1 MVCAKSLQK
10 ISWLIAI
17 SFLPLLNSQVS
28 AQQSNFYVLKD
39 EQYFKPML
47 ADIHAPEAHMR
58 IYRDPAVRF
67 SNSTKVGLHT
77 FWDVTY
83 GGYFPFAGFYFSS
96 SDATNSM
103 RKTGLNFFLSG
114 SAQMLL
120 DFDTASSDV
129 INTDFRLGGGIAMRL
144 PIFSNRL
151 ALRLRLFH
159 ESSHVG
165 DEFVLGAS
173 QQQSFRRYNVSY
185 EALELFAA
193 FDDFNPKAK
202 ERMSFCYWRAYSG
215 IRQLLGNDFYEDFSS
230 RGRESALKV
239 NAGPELQSGLE
250 LFWKGWEKQKY
261 FLAPQ
266 YFVIASDAFLRDQ
279 YDLATPK
286 NNLSVNIISGI
297 FYGNYFN
304 AGRTVKWY
312 LNYYRGVSPH
322 GQFRATEIEYV
333 GINYAVT
340 F

>member
-1 MVCAKSLQK
+1 MTCPDLLQAARQIVVLFIITLF
-10 ISWLIAI
+10 ISQA
-17 SFLPLLNSQVS
+17 V
-28 AQQSNFYVLKD
+28 AQQSSFYVLKD

-47 ADIHAPEAHMR
+47 ADIRAPEAHMR

-83 GGYFPFAGFYFSS
+83 GGYFPFAGFSFST
-96 SDATNSM
+96 SDVNNNM

-129 INTDFRLGGGIAMRL
+129 INTDFRLGGGIATRL
-144 PIFSNRL
+144 PILSNRL
-151 ALRLRLFH
+151 AFRIQLFH

-193 FDDFNPKAK
+193 IDDFKPEVK
-202 ERMSFCYWRAYSG
+202 ERMSFCYWRIYG
-215 IRQLLGNDFYEDFSS
+215 GVRQLLGNDFYEDFAS

-239 NAGPELQSGLE
+239 NSGPEFQSGLE

-266 YFVIASDAFLRDQ
+266 YFVLAGDAFLRDK
-279 YDLATPK
+279 YDLSKPQ
-286 NNLSVNIISGI
+286 NNLSVNILAGI

-312 LNYYRGVSPH
+312 LNYYRGVNPH

>member
-1 MVCAKSLQK
+1 MSCAKPSQSAGRFLF
-10 ISWLIAI
+10 LI
-17 SFLPLLNSQVS
+17 LLLLFTTQNK
-28 AQQSNFYVLKD
+28 AQQNRFYVLKD

-47 ADIHAPEAHMR
+47 ADIRAPEAHMR
-58 IYRDPAVRF
+58 IYRDPAVLF
-67 SNSTKVGLHT
+67 SNSTKIGLHT

-83 GGYFPFAGFYFSS
+83 GGYFPFAGFSFSS
-96 SDATNSM
+96 ATNNSM
-103 RKTGLNFFLSG
+103 QKTGLNFFLSG

-129 INTDFRLGGGIAMRL
+129 INTDFRIGGGIATRL
-144 PIFSNRL
+144 PILNNRL
-151 ALRLRLFH
+151 ALRIRLFH

-185 EALELFAA
+185 EALEFFVAL
-193 FDDFNPKAK
+193 DDFKPDVK
-202 ERMSFCYWRAYSG
+202 ERMSFCYWRIYSG
-215 IRQLLGNDFYEDFSS
+215 IRQLLGNDFYEDFAS

-239 NAGPELQSGLE
+239 NSGPELQSGLE
-250 LFWKGWEKQKY
+250 LFWKGWEKQRY

-266 YFVIASDAFLRDQ
+266 YFVIAGDGFLRDQ
-279 YDLATPK
+279 YDLTSPQ
-286 NNLSVNIISGI
+286 NNLSLNIIAGI

-312 LNYYRGVSPH
+312 LNYYRGVNPH
-322 GQFRATEIEYV
+322 GQFRATEIEYL